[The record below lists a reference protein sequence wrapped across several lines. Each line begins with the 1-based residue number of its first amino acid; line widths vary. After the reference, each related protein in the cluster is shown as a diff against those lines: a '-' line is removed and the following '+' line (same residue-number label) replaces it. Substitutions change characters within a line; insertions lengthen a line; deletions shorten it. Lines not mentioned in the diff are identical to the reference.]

1 MYVGP
6 GQANSERDI
15 LSNRYGSARYAAF
28 LNGKPLNEFGELNGV
43 QGQTSEVITQH
54 IFMMK
59 EHKRLSFIYS
69 PGYLL
74 VQLCCLHLYLMVD
87 SLRDPLWE
95 CQSSPCL

>member
-59 EHKRLSFIYS
+59 EHKRLTININAAQDTCWFNY
-69 PGYLL
+69 
-74 VQLCCLHLYLMVD
+74 VVFTCT
-87 SLRDPLWE
+87 
-95 CQSSPCL
+95 